1 MRSVYLQKN
10 KNIFKATELPTEEY
24 AASLGLAGV
33 PKIKFLSKAKAKE
46 TAVSRLLKDNDKE
59 EEEEEEEEEKT
70 KVKRKTIT
78 INNMNFCYRFGLLES

>member
-1 MRSVYLQKN
+1 MRSVYLQRN

-46 TAVSRLLKDNDKE
+46 TAVSRLLKENDK

-70 KVKRKTIT
+70 KVKRKSIT